1 MAVLA
6 ARFFLKE
13 DSLGKLTGNNVYV
26 VSPEIDMQRYFT
38 ILKAEPDSKNSKQ
51 MIIKV
56 KEDLTKNEDGLVG
69 KSLLIDEDAAK
80 NVFDEVSRAE
90 DELIGLEVVD
100 ENGTSFGK
108 VEDVSGSSAQKHL
121 VVSYEGKELLIPL
134 VDEIVKSQSDKKILV
149 DLPEGLIDLNE
160 A

>member
-1 MAVLA
+1 MAILA
-6 ARFFLKE
+6 TRFFLKE
-13 DSLGKLTGNNVYV
+13 DSLDKLVGNNVYV
-26 VSPEIDMQRYFT
+26 VSPEIDTQRYFT
-38 ILKAEPDSKNSKQ
+38 ILKVELDSKNSNQ

-56 KEDLTKNEDGLVG
+56 KEDLTKNEDDLVG

-80 NVFDEVSRAE
+80 NVFDEVSHAE
-90 DELIGLEVVD
+90 DEMIGLEVFD

-121 VVSYEGKELLIPL
+121 VVNYEGKGLLIPL
-134 VDEIVKSQSDKKILV
+134 VDEIVKSQSDKEILV